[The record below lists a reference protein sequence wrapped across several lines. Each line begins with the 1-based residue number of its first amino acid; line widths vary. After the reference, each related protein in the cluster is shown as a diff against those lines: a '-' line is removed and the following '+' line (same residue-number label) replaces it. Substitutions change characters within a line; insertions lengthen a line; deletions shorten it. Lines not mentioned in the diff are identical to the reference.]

1 MVISR
6 LIRIKILVQRQAGG
20 ACSMAAR
27 VDRTHPVFSLESLRA
42 ACSTCGLVELCLPL
56 GLSAAEI
63 GRIDA
68 IVRRRRKVRKNEA
81 LYHAGAVCRALY
93 AVRVGFF
100 KTRDPESSGSCRVFG
115 FHMAGELLGLD
126 GIAGGS
132 HTCEAVALED
142 SEVCEVSFEDLEVL
156 SRELPALQ
164 KRFHQILSREI
175 QRDHQIMRLL
185 TCKTAEQR
193 LAVFLL
199 DLSERYH
206 SRGYSPSSFHLRMSR
221 EEIGSYLG
229 LQLET
234 VSRLFSNFR
243 KRGLIE
249 VDRRHL
255 TLIDFPELQRIAT
268 DADPAESDASGF
280 FAESG
285 SSPRSRI

>member
-1 MVISR
+1 
-6 LIRIKILVQRQAGG
+6 
-20 ACSMAAR
+20 MAAR
-27 VDRTHPVFSLESLRA
+27 IDSANPAFSLESLRA

-63 GRIDA
+63 ERIDA
-68 IVRRRRKVRKNEA
+68 IVRRRRKIRKHEA
-81 LYHAGAVCRALY
+81 LYHAGTVCRALY

-100 KTRDPESSGSCRVFG
+100 KTCDPESSGSSRVFG

-126 GIAGGS
+126 GIAGGG
-132 HTCEAVALED
+132 HTCEAIALED
-142 SEVCEVSFEDLEVL
+142 SEVCEVSFEDLEAL
-156 SRELPALQ
+156 GRELPALQ

-175 QRDHQIMRLL
+175 QRDHQIMRVLA
-185 TCKTAEQR
+185 CKTAEQR

-199 DLSERYH
+199 DLSERYQI
-206 SRGYSPSSFHLRMSR
+206 RGYSPSSFYLRMSR

-249 VDRRHL
+249 VERRHL
-255 TLIDFPELQRIAT
+255 NLTDLPELLRIASGP
-268 DADPAESDASGF
+268 DPAESAASGF
-280 FAESG
+280 FAEAG
-285 SSPRSRI
+285 SSPSGRI